1 MVYSSIVVPVL
12 MKKLPENIKLVITR
26 GNEESQH
33 WKVEQFLEALL
44 REVELREVHSRSTR
58 PTPEVKRK
66 PEMTTASAL
75 FTKKNN
81 FECAFRRG
89 NNPHEECRKVSDL
102 EERKRLVRKFGRCF
116 RYIGKDTE

>member
-1 MVYSSIVVPVL
+1 

-44 REVELREVHSRSTR
+44 REVELREVHSRSIQ
-58 PTPEVKRK
+58 PTLEVKRK

-75 FTKKNN
+75 FTEKND
-81 FECAFRRG
+81 FERAF
-89 NNPHEECRKVSDL
+89 
-102 EERKRLVRKFGRCF
+102 
-116 RYIGKDTE
+116 